1 VRPLAVVGNLSL
13 DRVDGGEPRPGGAPF
28 HAARALRV
36 LGRPALVAVKAADVD
51 RRRLLPPLVRLGL
64 PVLWRAGASTATF
77 AFSYDGDRRAM
88 LVEELGPS
96 WTVDDLRGLE
106 RVEWVQVG
114 ALARSDFPAG
124 TLASLARGRRK
135 VALDGQGLTRP
146 ERPGPLVLDA
156 DYDPEVLRHVSVLK
170 LAEEEAVTIVGET
183 DEDALRS
190 LDVPEVVVTLAGVRG
205 GDARAGSRTPG
216 RRRPDRGG
224 RLVPR
229 RLPRFAV
236 GGLRAGRVGAPR
248 DRSRRGPARA
258 EVVRALV
265 RTVDGVFEVDLDE
278 EVVLGL
284 ADVEVEAEQVAVS
297 LPLLVAT
304 AASGS
309 TVIAVVDR
317 RPPLVISNDA
327 GSSWREAGG
336 GLPPGRAVALAWDDP
351 DYALYAA
358 RNRLY
363 VSTNGGVFWRAL
375 ALELPEIEAVALTA

>member
-1 VRPLAVVGNLSL
+1 MRPLAVVGNLSL

-114 ALARSDFPAG
+114 ALARSDFPAT

-190 LDVPEVVVTLAGVRG
+190 LDVPEVVVTL
-205 GDARAGSRTPG
+205 GSRGSLVFAEGT
-216 RRRPDRGG
+216 
-224 RLVPR
+224 LVP
-229 RLPRFAV
+229 V
-236 GGLRAGRVGAPR
+236 
-248 DRSRRGPARA
+248 PARPVA
-258 EVVRALV
+258 GDPTGAGDSFLAAYLV
-265 RTVDGVFEVDLDE
+265 SRSAGY
-278 EVVLGL
+278 
-284 ADVEVEAEQVAVS
+284 APVAS
-297 LPLLVAT
+297 ARRAT
-304 AASGS
+304 A
-309 TVIAVVDR
+309 VV
-317 RPPLVISNDA
+317 A
-327 GSSWREAGG
+327 GLLGQ
-336 GLPPGRAVALAWDDP
+336 
-351 DYALYAA
+351 
-358 RNRLY
+358 RL
-363 VSTNGGVFWRAL
+363 
-375 ALELPEIEAVALTA
+375 

>member
-114 ALARSDFPAG
+114 ALARSDFPAA

-156 DYDPEVLRHVSVLK
+156 DYDPEVLRHV
-170 LAEEEAVTIVGET
+170 VGVEH
-183 DEDALRS
+183 E
-190 LDVPEVVVTLAGVRG
+190 
-205 GDARAGSRTPG
+205 RAGPL
-216 RRRPDRGG
+216 RP
-224 RLVPR
+224 
-229 RLPRFAV
+229 
-236 GGLRAGRVGAPR
+236 
-248 DRSRRGPARA
+248 
-258 EVVRALV
+258 
-265 RTVDGVFEVDLDE
+265 
-278 EVVLGL
+278 
-284 ADVEVEAEQVAVS
+284 
-297 LPLLVAT
+297 
-304 AASGS
+304 
-309 TVIAVVDR
+309 
-317 RPPLVISNDA
+317 
-327 GSSWREAGG
+327 RE
-336 GLPPGRAVALAWDDP
+336 P
-351 DYALYAA
+351 
-358 RNRLY
+358 
-363 VSTNGGVFWRAL
+363 
-375 ALELPEIEAVALTA
+375 